1 VQRGEDGFAGGG
13 QDGTPYLYFAG
24 TDCMQNGKKMTDP
37 VQAQA
42 LFETSDLVVA
52 LIGILGVVFG
62 SFISFFSTKRIEK
75 QKSRRDM
82 SIALYNEFHSER
94 MNQVRGVAFDAI
106 RSRPGQKFEFVYEA
120 VNEETKASLSI
131 FLHFLEKIASL
142 DKTNMVDKKLLKDLL
157 GRYFAFWFQHA
168 LDDLSP
174 EPESSE
180 WHALLLGIKML
191 AKY

>member
-1 VQRGEDGFAGGG
+1 
-13 QDGTPYLYFAG
+13 
-24 TDCMQNGKKMTDP
+24 MQNGKKMTDP

-42 LFETSDLVVA
+42 FFETSDLVVA

-62 SFISFFSTKRIEK
+62 SFISFLSTQRIER

-106 RSRPGQKFEFVYEA
+106 RSRPGQTFKFVYEA
-120 VNEETKASLSI
+120 VNAETKASLSI

-142 DKTNMVDKKLLKDLL
+142 DETDMVDKKLLKDLL
-157 GRYFAFWFQHA
+157 GRYFAFWFQHV
-168 LDDLSP
+168 L
-174 EPESSE
+174 
-180 WHALLLGIKML
+180 IFT
-191 AKY
+191 